1 MKSKITKFVGLI
13 VSVIVIAL
21 LLVFK
26 AQIKQELFYFVLV
39 ILAILSIFPFVLT
52 IILQQTKREE
62 KSGMFLEFMRDI
74 VEGVKSGIPINKTI
88 SNLSGRDYG
97 ALNNHIKKVINQLSL
112 GIPLDDAL
120 KTMAKDSKNKTI
132 SRAVSLISEAQKAG
146 GDIDQVLKSV
156 LDSIVQIE
164 NIKKERKA
172 SISNLVVQGYI
183 IFFIFIIIMLV
194 LQYSILPIADELS
207 GGVNT
212 KLVNTTVQT
221 TTTSKDLPSPM
232 FFFLLVQSLFAGLVI
247 GKISEGKVMSGVK
260 HSFILLAISLL
271 INFGARLILG

>member
-13 VSVIVIAL
+13 VSVVVVAL
-21 LLVFK
+21 LLIFK
-26 AQIKQELFYFVLV
+26 AQIKQELFYFILV
-39 ILAILSIFPFVLT
+39 ILAILSVFPFILT
-52 IILQQTKREE
+52 LILQQTKREE
-62 KSGMFLEFMRDI
+62 KSEMFLEFMRDV
-74 VEGVKSGIPINKTI
+74 VEGVRSGIPINKTI
-88 SNLSGRDYG
+88 SNLSNRDYG
-97 ALNNHIKKVINQLSL
+97 ALNVHVKKVINQLSL

-132 SRAVSLISEAQKAG
+132 SRAVGLISEAQKAG

-183 IFFIFIIIMLV
+183 IFFIFIVIMLV
-194 LQYSILPIADELS
+194 LQYSILPIAGELS

-212 KLVNTTVQT
+212 KLVNTQIQT
-221 TTTSKDLPSPM
+221 STASSEELSSPM
-232 FFFLLVQSLFAGLVI
+232 FFLLLVQSFFAGLVI
-247 GKISEGKVMSGVK
+247 GKISEGRI
-260 HSFILLAISLL
+260 FIGL
-271 INFGARLILG
+271 